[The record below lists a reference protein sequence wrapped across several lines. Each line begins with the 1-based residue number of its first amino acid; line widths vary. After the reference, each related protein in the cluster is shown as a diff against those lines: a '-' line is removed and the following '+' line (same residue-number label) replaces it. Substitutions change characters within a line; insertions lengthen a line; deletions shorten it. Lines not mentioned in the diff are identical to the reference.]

1 MIWAR
6 KPITSLRKGAE
17 DRMLRK
23 PSVWSVV
30 LISLVAVFFISTG
43 CAKKQMV
50 KGEQVA
56 KPAVEVKKEEPTPE
70 PAKEVEKP
78 KGEISQPSEAASVEK
93 PKEEAKIELKEET
106 LAEAKREQKPVFFD
120 LAGLRIQ
127 FAFDDYNLSSQA
139 KENLEKIASWM
150 SQNPA
155 TRIQIQGHTCEI
167 GTNEYNIALGER
179 RASSA
184 QRYLEGLGVKSG
196 RISTISYGQE
206 RPLDPGHTE
215 EARSKNRRDEFVETK

>member
-1 MIWAR
+1 
-6 KPITSLRKGAE
+6 
-17 DRMLRK
+17 MLRK

-30 LISLVAVFFISTG
+30 FISLLIIVFVSTG
-43 CAKKQMV
+43 CAKKQVV
-50 KGEQVA
+50 KGGELA
-56 KPAVEVKKEEPTPE
+56 SPATEVKKEEPNPAPS

-78 KGEISQPSEAASVEK
+78 KGEAPQVAEEAPVEK
-93 PKEEAKIELKEET
+93 LKGEAKIELKEESLT
-106 LAEAKREQKPVFFD
+106 EAKPEQKPAFFD

-127 FAFDDYNLSSQA
+127 FAFDDYNLSTQA

-150 SQNPA
+150 SKNPA
-155 TRIQIQGHTCEI
+155 AKIQIQGHTCEI

-184 QRYLEGLGVKSG
+184 QRYLEELGVKSG